1 MTVSRRTAVVAGTAL
16 TLALACVSPLA
27 QAEDAVATMVF
38 DKPGDHSWTV
48 PAGVVP
54 QFGTVELWGGGG
66 GGGGAG
72 GGAGAGGGGGGGRH
86 YSMGGFGGT
95 GGNGGGGGGGA
106 GGGYVKCELYLAAG
120 NRLTIRVGGAG
131 RNGAQGSTPGKGG
144 EGGTGGE
151 GTFTSARSGTNGTG
165 PGTPY
170 ARSGGRG
177 GNTQIWYVNAQG
189 NPDVLARAH
198 GADGGKAALGL
209 ATAGKGGPRGES
221 DDVNTPKGADGTSAA
236 GGNGGTGGNI
246 ERGVVSCEHSST
258 LASSL
263 GSAGGSAQGTR
274 GGGGGDAGKDL
285 DATVTPV
292 YGQGGAGGNGGA
304 GGKGGDRGI
313 ARPGDEDSKDGKD
326 GGDGAAGGNGL
337 PGHDGAV
344 RFTWTPD
351 NS

>member
-177 GNTQIWYVNAQG
+177 GTPRSGTSMRRETRTSSPGPMGPTAARPPWVW
-189 NPDVLARAH
+189 PLRARAGH
-198 GADGGKAALGL
+198 A
-209 ATAGKGGPRGES
+209 
-221 DDVNTPKGADGTSAA
+221 
-236 GGNGGTGGNI
+236 
-246 ERGVVSCEHSST
+246 ERAMT
-258 LASSL
+258 
-263 GSAGGSAQGTR
+263 
-274 GGGGGDAGKDL
+274 
-285 DATVTPV
+285 
-292 YGQGGAGGNGGA
+292 
-304 GGKGGDRGI
+304 
-313 ARPGDEDSKDGKD
+313 
-326 GGDGAAGGNGL
+326 
-337 PGHDGAV
+337 
-344 RFTWTPD
+344 
-351 NS
+351 